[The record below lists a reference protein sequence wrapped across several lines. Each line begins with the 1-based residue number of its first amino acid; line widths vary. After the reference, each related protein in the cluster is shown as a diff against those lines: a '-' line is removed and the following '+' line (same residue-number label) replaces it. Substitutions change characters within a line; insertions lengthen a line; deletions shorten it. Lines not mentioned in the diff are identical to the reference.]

1 LAGIGWT
8 GERYLPLTDPRI
20 TGAQIHY
27 EHLHRYY
34 FAAQYVDKK
43 SVLDLG
49 CGEGYGSFILSKY
62 AQRVVGVDSAD
73 ETIEHAGRTYA
84 RSNLEFV
91 KASIL
96 SVPIEEK
103 QSFDVV
109 ACFEVLEHVAE
120 HEDLLTEIKRL
131 LKPDGLLIMSTPDKR
146 SYSDEPNYTN
156 PYHRKEL
163 YFDQFRELVRRYFA
177 NVDILGQRVYVGSH
191 MWTLTRPDEIG
202 GASDEFVIKKSG
214 NVYSRAEYEAKKPLY
229 FVALASDAQIG
240 DGIRPRSYLTDAD
253 NTVFDAQLE
262 LTNELNLSRTK
273 LAQHESTIQLLE
285 AEKNKLTNELSMIRH
300 SFGFRIMR
308 FYGPH
313 IDRLFPDGTSRG
325 EFRKR
330 IVASLRAQA

>member
-1 LAGIGWT
+1 MAALSWT
-8 GERYLPLTDPRI
+8 GERYLPFTDPWI

-34 FAAQYVDKK
+34 FAAQFVGNK

-73 ETIEHAGRTYA
+73 EAIEHAGRTYA
-84 RSNLEFV
+84 RSNLEFAR
-91 KASIL
+91 ASIL
-96 SVPIEEK
+96 SVPIEEE

-109 ACFEVLEHVAE
+109 VCFEVLEHVTE

-146 SYSDEPNYTN
+146 SYSDEPNYKN

-163 YFDQFRELVRRYFA
+163 YLDQFRELVRRYFV

-191 MWTLTRPDEIG
+191 IWTLTRPDEIG

-214 NVYSRAEYEAKKPLY
+214 NAYSRAEYEAKKPLY

-240 DGIRPRSYLTDAD
+240 DGIRSRSYLTDAD
-253 NTVFDAQLE
+253 N
-262 LTNELNLSRTK
+262 NELDELENARRTISEKDETIGVLESDLGSAK
-273 LAQHESTIQLLE
+273 LAFSTIKE
-285 AEKNKLTNELSMIRH
+285 
-300 SFGFRIMR
+300 SFGYQFMR
-308 FYGPH
+308 FYAKR
-313 IDRLFPDGTSRG
+313 IDRLFPEKTARG
-325 EFRKR
+325 EFRK
-330 IVASLRAQA
+330 IVTAELGTWAS